1 MRYLTLEIIQ
11 IKLIFMLKNKMI
23 FSILFFIGLVSF
35 LFSKYMSI
43 TSHFTRHNGEN
54 KDMELEFKTFLILNY
69 VF

>member
-1 MRYLTLEIIQ
+1 MRYLTLEIIH

-23 FSILFFIGLVSF
+23 FSILFFIGLVSC

-54 KDMELEFKTFLILNY
+54 KDMELEFKTFLILKY